1 MKSSDVIGIIIGILV
16 LLSVVSIPLISALT
30 GGEPVVEREVMS
42 EREEMVESDVTVEKQ
57 ANIPAID
64 ASRPA
69 KTKTATFA
77 LG

>member
-1 MKSSDVIGIIIGILV
+1 MKSSDIVGIIVGILV
-16 LLSVVSIPLISALT
+16 LLGVTAIPLISTVT
-30 GGEPVVEREVMS
+30 GGEPVVEKEVK
-42 EREEMVESDVTVEKQ
+42 VEKQ

-69 KTKTATFA
+69 ETEIAQFA

>member
-1 MKSSDVIGIIIGILV
+1 MKSRDVIGIIIGVLV
-16 LLSVVSIPLISALT
+16 LLSVPAIPLISTVT
-30 GGEPVVEREVMS
+30 GGEPVVEREVIV
-42 EREEMVESDVTVEKQ
+42 ERE

-69 KTKTATFA
+69 ETEIATFA